1 MITPIDVFNSWALNG
16 KDEGMEKNHSVAV
29 DVMIHMLIGKSNK
42 QFSFID
48 AGCGNGWVIR
58 KVNVHD
64 LCSYSVGVDGS
75 KNMIDKAE
83 KIDPTG
89 SYVCSDLM
97 QWKPKEKVD
106 YVHSMEVLY
115 YFEDPSMVLK
125 HIYDFWLKKNGT
137 IVVGIDFYKENIISH
152 SWPKSLNTKMTLLSK
167 KEWLNCFR
175 ESGFSNVELS
185 QINPGNDFKGTLVI
199 KGNS

>member
-1 MITPIDVFNSWALNG
+1 MISPIEVFNSWVQNG
-16 KDEGMEKNHSVAV
+16 KDEGMEKNHSIAV

-89 SYVCSDLM
+89 SYVCCDLM

-152 SWPKSLNTKMTLLSK
+152 SWPKSLNTTMTLLSK

-185 QINPGNDFKGTLVI
+185 QINPSDDFKGTLVI

>member
-1 MITPIDVFNSWALNG
+1 MISPIKVFNSWVLNG

-29 DVMIHMLIGKSNK
+29 NTMIDMLIRKSSK
-42 QFSFID
+42 KFSFID

-58 KVNVHD
+58 KMNLEA

-75 KNMIDKAE
+75 KNMINKAK

-89 SYVCSDLM
+89 NYVCSDLIK
-97 QWKPKEKVD
+97 WKPEEKVD

-115 YFEDPSMVLK
+115 YFENPSKLLK
-125 HIYDFWLKKNGT
+125 HIYEFWLRKNGT
-137 IVVGIDFYKENIISH
+137 IVVGVDYYKENKISH
-152 SWPKSLNTKMTLLSK
+152 SWPASLNTTMTLLSK
-167 KEWLNCFR
+167 KEWLNCFKQ
-175 ESGFSNVELS
+175 SGFSNLEIFQV
-185 QINPGNDFKGTLVI
+185 NPSNDFKGTLVI

>member
-1 MITPIDVFNSWALNG
+1 MISPIEVFNSWVLNG

-42 QFSFID
+42 HFSFID

-58 KVNVHD
+58 KVNVLD

-89 SYVCSDLM
+89 SYVCSDLIL
-97 QWKPKEKVD
+97 WKPKVKVD

-115 YFEDPSMVLK
+115 YFKNPSMLLK

-152 SWPKSLNTKMTLLSK
+152 SWPESLNTTMTLLSK
-167 KEWLNCFR
+167 KEWLNCFK

-185 QINPGNDFKGTLVI
+185 QINPSNDFKGTLVI

>member
-1 MITPIDVFNSWALNG
+1 MISPIEVFNSWVLNG
-16 KDEGMEKNHSVAV
+16 KDEGMEKNHSIAV

>member
-1 MITPIDVFNSWALNG
+1 MISPIEVFNSWVQNG
-16 KDEGMEKNHSVAV
+16 KDEGMEKNHSIAV

-75 KNMIDKAE
+75 KNMIDMAE

>member
-1 MITPIDVFNSWALNG
+1 MISPIEVFNSWVQNG
-16 KDEGMEKNHSVAV
+16 KDEGMEKNHSIAV

-75 KNMIDKAE
+75 KNVIDKAE

-167 KEWLNCFR
+167 KEWLNCFKQ
-175 ESGFSNVELS
+175 SGFSNVEIF
-185 QINPGNDFKGTLVI
+185 QINPSNDFKGTLVI

>member
-1 MITPIDVFNSWALNG
+1 MISPIEVFNSWVQNG
-16 KDEGMEKNHSVAV
+16 KDEGMEKNHSIAV
-29 DVMIHMLIGKSNK
+29 DVMIHMLIGKPNK

-58 KVNVHD
+58 KVNVND

-106 YVHSMEVLY
+106 YAHSMEVLY

-152 SWPKSLNTKMTLLSK
+152 SWPKSLNTTMTLLSK

>member
-1 MITPIDVFNSWALNG
+1 MLSPIEVFNSWVQNG
-16 KDEGMEKNHSVAV
+16 KDEGMEKNHSIAV

-115 YFEDPSMVLK
+115 YFKNPLMLLK
-125 HIYDFWLKKNGT
+125 HFYDFWLKKNGT

-152 SWPKSLNTKMTLLSK
+152 SWPKSLNTTMTLLSK
-167 KEWLNCFR
+167 KEWLNCFK
-175 ESGFSNVELS
+175 ESGFSNLELS
-185 QINPGNDFKGTLVI
+185 QINPSNDFKGTLVI

>member
-1 MITPIDVFNSWALNG
+1 MISPIEVFNSWVLNG

-42 QFSFID
+42 HFSFID

-58 KVNVHD
+58 KVNVLD
-64 LCSYSVGVDGS
+64 LCSYSMGVDGS

-89 SYVCSDLM
+89 SYVCSDLIL
-97 QWKPKEKVD
+97 WKPKVKVD

-115 YFEDPSMVLK
+115 YFKNPSMLLK

-152 SWPKSLNTKMTLLSK
+152 SWPESLNTTMTLLSK
-167 KEWLNCFR
+167 KEWLYCFK

-185 QINPGNDFKGTLVI
+185 QINPSNDFKGTLVI

>member
-1 MITPIDVFNSWALNG
+1 MISPIEVFNSWVLNG

-42 QFSFID
+42 HFSFID

-58 KVNVHD
+58 KVNVLD
-64 LCSYSVGVDGS
+64 LCSYSMGVDGS

-89 SYVCSDLM
+89 SYVCSDLIL
-97 QWKPKEKVD
+97 WKPKEKVD

-115 YFEDPSMVLK
+115 YFKNPSMLLK

-152 SWPKSLNTKMTLLSK
+152 SWPESLNTTMTLLSK
-167 KEWLNCFR
+167 KEWLNCFK

-185 QINPGNDFKGTLVI
+185 QINPSNDFKGTLVI

>member
-1 MITPIDVFNSWALNG
+1 MISPIEVFNSWVQNG
-16 KDEGMEKNHSVAV
+16 KDEGMEKNHSIAV

-152 SWPKSLNTKMTLLSK
+152 SWPKSLNTIMTLLSK

-185 QINPGNDFKGTLVI
+185 QINPSDDFKGTLVI